1 MARTSLKAY
10 ASDFA
15 IIDSGNPSAHQSVAI
30 PGPNLLGTNY
40 DDSGKWMLCK
50 FDDLRATLGNKRL
63 YEVKAVFQIGSGTGT
78 NARIWPLKTDYDKDT
93 VTYNNAPEIDSN
105 AWAIFNPSGAVATN
119 QNMTFQNVSGQ
130 SRTAKMFLKAC
141 AAEIRPVSKSVTFY
155 IYTVLT
161 DTTPA
166 YFEIFYDNTEVV
178 PSQIVCQSGPTGG
191 YNNPRNATDIRWDY
205 EKTGDYYCAEDF
217 TQASAT
223 FYWKETGDESYTAVQ
238 ISGTTKGV
246 TIPANTFPIGSDV
259 QWYVEG
265 TDTGGTT
272 SQTPVYSFSTS
283 AGTVSSI
290 PASPINTI
298 ESNNEEITFEWSYT
312 SADGFPPSRYVLEWR
327 ERGEQQWNVLINST
341 NVVTSYTAPANTFPS
356 GEIQWGVL
364 PYNIDGVAGR
374 GSVVSFI
381 SYGAPDAPTVSATE
395 VPYLTVSWQASD
407 QQAYKVTVDG
417 KVYGPYFGIE
427 KTFDLPEYLEDGT
440 HTITVNIMGTY
451 ALWSQDGSVTV
462 TIANDP
468 GEDITLSVEDGIEP
482 ILAWETEEETGDF
495 YIYRNGK
502 LIGHTAEM
510 FFYDRFAE
518 GQNSYLV
525 VNKLPSGNYSIS
537 GEETGT
543 VQAGGTCIAALAGGN
558 WIQIDYSRADQRDPE
573 FSEEVETA
581 YNHLAGYEFPS
592 AVIGSYQNTSMS
604 FSALFLAEQEP
615 VQKTFRSLFGK
626 QVIMKLRDGSVYVGI
641 IDAWT
646 RKPYRLWYTE
656 YSFTLRRIAYEDYID
671 DTT

>member
-15 IIDSGNPSAHQSVAI
+15 IIDSENPAVHQSIVI
-30 PGPNLLGTNY
+30 PGPNSLGTNY
-40 DDSGKWMLCK
+40 DDSGRYMLCK

-63 YEVKAVFQIGSGTGT
+63 YEMKAVFQIGSGSGT

-93 VTYNNAPEIDSN
+93 VTYNNAPEIDSR
-105 AWAIFNPSGAVATN
+105 AWAIFNPSGAVATH
-119 QNMTFQNVSGQ
+119 QDMTVRNASGQ
-130 SRTAKMFLKAC
+130 SLTAKLYLQAC
-141 AAEIRPVSKSVTFY
+141 ATEIQPVGKSITFY

-166 YFEIFYDNTEVV
+166 YFEIFYDDTEVV

-191 YNNPRNATDIRWDY
+191 YNNPRNATDIHWDY

-217 TQASAT
+217 TQAAAT

-246 TIPANTFPIGSDV
+246 TIPANTFPIGSAV

-283 AGTVSSI
+283 AGTVTSTPI
-290 PASPINTI
+290 RPANMV

-312 SADGFPPSRYVLEWR
+312 SADGFQPSRYVLKWR
-327 ERGEQQWNVLINST
+327 EKGEQQWNELIDST
-341 NVVTSYTAPANTFPS
+341 TIVTSYTAPANTFPS

-364 PYNIDGVAGR
+364 PYNIDGVAGS
-374 GSVVSFI
+374 GTVASFI
-381 SYGAPDAPTVSATE
+381 SFGAPEAPTVSATE

-407 QQAYKVTVDG
+407 QQAYRITVDD
-417 KVYGPYFGIE
+417 KVYGPYFGTE
-427 KTFDLPEYLEDGT
+427 KQFELPEYLEDGS
-440 HTITVNIMGTY
+440 HVIAVSIMGTY

-482 ILAWETEEETGDF
+482 ILAWETEEGTGDF

-502 LIGHTAEM
+502 LVGHTAEM
-510 FFYDRFAE
+510 FFNDRLAE
-518 GQNSYLV
+518 GQNSYHV

-537 GEETGT
+537 GEEIGT
-543 VQAGGTCIAALAGGN
+543 VLTEGTCIAALDGGG
-558 WIQIDYSRADQRDPE
+558 WIQIDSSRSDRRDPE
-573 FSEEVETA
+573 VSEEVETA
-581 YNHLAGYEFPS
+581 YNHLAGYKFPS

-604 FSALFLAEQEP
+604 FSALFLSEQEQA
-615 VQKTFRSLFGK
+615 QKAFRSLFGSP
-626 QVIMKLRDGSVYVGI
+626 VIMKLRDGAVYVGI

-646 RKPYRLWYTE
+646 KKPYRLWYTE